1 MILIADS
8 GSTKTD
14 WACVPESGG
23 RRIAFT
29 SQGYNPNYIS
39 QEEMRE
45 DVLRSLPAGFPR
57 EKIGGIFF
65 YGAGV
70 TELQYEFIRSTLH
83 AVFPAATE
91 IFVAMD
97 LLAAARA
104 LLGSEAGFA
113 AILGTGTN
121 SCLYNG
127 ERITQNIDSLGFIL
141 GDEGSGG
148 YLGKR
153 LISDFIRGEMPE
165 KARLKAATV
174 LGGSGDELIDRIY
187 TQPFPNRF
195 CAQYSRFIGENLH
208 SDPYFLDLVLDSF
221 RAFFR
226 NIVSRSPP
234 SRPCRFNC
242 VGSVGYAFRDIL
254 KIVAEE
260 FGMETGRILQ
270 APMEGLIDYHTN
282 RKTTSNP

>member
-14 WACVPESGG
+14 WACVSDDDS
-23 RRIAFT
+23 RIAFT

-39 QEEMRE
+39 QEEMQA
-45 DVLRSLPAGFPR
+45 DILRSLPGGFPR
-57 EKIGGIFF
+57 EEVFEIYF

-70 TELQYEFIRSTLH
+70 TELQYGFVHRTLH
-83 AVFPAATE
+83 AVFPRAVE

-104 LLGSEAGFA
+104 LLGRRAGFA

-121 SCLYNG
+121 SCLYDG
-127 ERITQNIDSLGFIL
+127 QRITQNIDSLGFIL

-153 LISDFIRGEMPE
+153 LICDFIRGDMPE
-165 KARLKAATV
+165 KARELTARRLRRT
-174 LGGSGDELIDRIY
+174 GDELIDRIY

-195 CAQYSRFIGENLH
+195 CAQYSRFIRENLDT
-208 SDPYFLDLVLDSF
+208 DPYFRDLVLGSF
-221 RAFFR
+221 RDFFR
-226 NIVSRSPP
+226 NIVSHYPDYQTYRL
-234 SRPCRFNC
+234 NC
-242 VGSVGYAFRDIL
+242 VGSVGYVFRDL
-254 KIVAEE
+254 LTAAAGEY
-260 FGMETGRILQ
+260 GMKTGLIIP
-270 APMEGLIDYHTN
+270 APMEGLIRYHTN
-282 RKTTSNP
+282 R